1 MLEVVERWHKMW
13 VESQCKMTIQEGAA
27 EMGISKRSL
36 LFYIQNVKMAEK
48 YQFDFHA
55 NLDRRISELT
65 SFVQE
70 KAQLKKNEEA
80 ELLHKLKTYYK

>member
-1 MLEVVERWHKMW
+1 
-13 VESQCKMTIQEGAA
+13 
-27 EMGISKRSL
+27 MGISKRSL
-36 LFYIQNVKMAEK
+36 LFYIQNVKMGEK
-48 YQFDFHA
+48 YQFDFHS
-55 NLDRRISELT
+55 NLDRKISELT

>member
-1 MLEVVERWHKMW
+1 
-13 VESQCKMTIQEGAA
+13 
-27 EMGISKRSL
+27 
-36 LFYIQNVKMAEK
+36 MAEK
-48 YQFDFHA
+48 YQFDFHS
-55 NLDRRISELT
+55 NLDRKISELT